1 MANSKF
7 EDINKRLDSIIEH
20 SYDGIYI
27 TDGKGNTLKI
37 NEAYEKIT
45 GLKRSNMLG
54 KNMKELV
61 EEGYVSESGSL
72 KVMKERKTV
81 SLNQTFKTG
90 KKALITSKPVFD
102 ENGDIIL
109 IITNIRDMTEL
120 YNLKNKLDE
129 KNRLIEKY
137 YNETMELKN
146 KLNENKKLVVENKKM
161 IDLVYS
167 TKKISST
174 DFTVLISG
182 ESGVGKEVIAKFI
195 HESSRRS
202 KANFVKVNCG
212 AIPENLIESE
222 LFGYVKGAFSGA
234 RDEGKLGYF
243 EMADKGTLFLD
254 EIGELPL
261 NMQVKLLRVLQE
273 SEVTRVGS
281 VKAVK
286 IDVRIITATN
296 RDLEKMVEEG
306 TFRKDLFYRIN
317 VIPITIPPLR
327 ERREDIVALGDY
339 FLEGVNKKYGWSKG
353 FSREAYDV
361 LSSYCWPGNIRELKN
376 IVERSV
382 AMSPDDLIGVD
393 DLPAKIVTKKAVG
406 LSIGNQ
412 LMPLKKAQIEIE
424 KVLIEAAY
432 EKFGNVRDAAKV
444 LEIDPSTLV
453 RKRKRYYGVAKK
465 QL

>member
-1 MANSKF
+1 MANNKF

-27 TDGKGNTLKI
+27 TDGKCNTLMI
-37 NEAYEKIT
+37 NESYEKIT

-102 ENGDIIL
+102 DNGDIVL
-109 IITNIRDMTEL
+109 IITNIRDITEL

-129 KNRLIEKY
+129 KNKIIEKY
-137 YNETMELKN
+137 YNETMELKD
-146 KLNENKKLVVENKKM
+146 KLNKNKKLVVENKKM
-161 IDLVYS
+161 LDLIYS
-167 TKKISST
+167 TKKVSST

-182 ESGVGKEVIAKFI
+182 ESGVGKELIAEYI
-195 HESSRRS
+195 HESSIRS
-202 KANFVKVNCG
+202 SNGFVRVNCG

-234 RDEGKLGYF
+234 RDDGKIGYF

-281 VKAVK
+281 VKPVK
-286 IDVRIITATN
+286 IDVRIIIATN

-317 VIPITIPPLR
+317 VIPIKVPPLR
-327 ERREDIVALGDY
+327 ERKEDIIALVNY
-339 FLEGVNKKYGWSKG
+339 FLDGINSKYSWEKI
-353 FSREAYDV
+353 FSRESYDI
-361 LSSYCWPGNIRELKN
+361 LSLYTWPGNVRELKN
-376 IVERSV
+376 VVERSV
-382 AMSPDDLIGVD
+382 AMSQGNMIGID
-393 DLPAKIVTKKAVG
+393 DLPSNIVSKQCTG
-406 LSIGNQ
+406 ISLGDD
-412 LMPLKKAQIEIE
+412 LMPLKKAQIEVE
-424 KVLIEAAY
+424 KILIEAAY
-432 EKFGNVRDAAKV
+432 EKYGNVRDAAKV

-453 RKRKRYYGVAKK
+453 RKRKRYRNDA
-465 QL
+465 